1 MGSHSLRFTLILV
14 LGLLLTGCGAAA
26 TATPQT
32 TGAGLSVSLTTNP
45 DPPKSGN
52 IELVVQVS
60 DQGGQPVTDAE
71 VSVVADHIDMSG
83 MILRGK
89 ATAQGGG
96 RYATAANF
104 SMSGNWKVT
113 VEARKGAA
121 TQTKDFRLAVR

>member
-1 MGSHSLRFTLILV
+1 MGSHLPRFALFLV
-14 LGLLLTGCGAAA
+14 LGLLLAACGAAT

-32 TGAGLSVSLTTNP
+32 AEGGLSVTLTTNP
-45 DPPKSGN
+45 DPPRSGN
-52 IELVVQVS
+52 IELVVKVS
-60 DQGGQPVTDAE
+60 DQAGQPVADAE

-89 ATAQGGG
+89 ATAQGSG

-121 TQTKDFRLAVR
+121 TQKQDFTLAVR

>member
-1 MGSHSLRFTLILV
+1 MGFHMPRLTMILV
-14 LGLLLTGCGAAA
+14 LGLLLAACGAAT

-32 TGAGLSVSLTTNP
+32 TGVGLNVTLTTNP

-52 IELVVQVS
+52 IELVIKVS
-60 DQGGQPVTDAE
+60 DQAGQPVADAE
-71 VSVVADHIDMSG
+71 VSVVADHIDISG

-89 ATAQGGG
+89 ATAQGSG
-96 RYATAANF
+96 RYATVANF

-121 TQTKDFRLAVR
+121 TQKQDFTLAVR